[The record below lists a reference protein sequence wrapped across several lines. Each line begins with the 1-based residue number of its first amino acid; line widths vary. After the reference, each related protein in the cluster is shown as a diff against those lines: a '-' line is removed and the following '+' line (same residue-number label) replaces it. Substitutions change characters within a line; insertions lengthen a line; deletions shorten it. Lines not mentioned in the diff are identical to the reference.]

1 MTTNLDFLQRRQFVT
16 RKRHPAE
23 KTLEYSDYYDEYI
36 GMTKTGNIVDSKG
49 NIIATGIFENIYEKV
64 NHKMSEESKN
74 SKKQNKSIKSSSVP
88 EDKSKHQSNS
98 SIQKD
103 ENLKEELEEITD
115 NIDTVAEDVETLVT
129 DITSQIS
136 DIIDKITPV
145 KKYRICVDT
154 HYGMVEF
161 VLDEEE
167 YSTFDMDEYEK
178 DLKARFWDGAI
189 NKLTVQTLHDWKD
202 INVGQYI
209 EREIQTIIDNTQ
221 NTNKDVSTIQTSYEK
236 TKIAIH
242 YRMLGAKMYK
252 AIKAMNFAIEYHNG
266 KRKDG
271 SPEFSHQVFIANFAM
286 TLPINNDKFME
297 TLLCAI
303 FLHDICEDY
312 DVSFDDISRLFGED
326 ISVIVNCLT
335 KVVNGNKL
343 SEEEYVEKLKT
354 NIIAMLAKGCDR
366 LHNISTMW
374 STFTIEKQI
383 SYTEETINFILPL
396 LKYGRKNYPEYELC
410 FENIKQ
416 SINGRLEIIQYY
428 NNKQNDVKI

>member
-1 MTTNLDFLQRRQFVT
+1 M
-16 RKRHPAE
+16 
-23 KTLEYSDYYDEYI
+23 
-36 GMTKTGNIVDSKG
+36 
-49 NIIATGIFENIYEKV
+49 
-64 NHKMSEESKN
+64 
-74 SKKQNKSIKSSSVP
+74 
-88 EDKSKHQSNS
+88 
-98 SIQKD
+98 
-103 ENLKEELEEITD
+103 
-115 NIDTVAEDVETLVT
+115 
-129 DITSQIS
+129 
-136 DIIDKITPV
+136 
-145 KKYRICVDT
+145 
-154 HYGMVEF
+154 
-161 VLDEEE
+161 
-167 YSTFDMDEYEK
+167 
-178 DLKARFWDGAI
+178 
-189 NKLTVQTLHDWKD
+189 
-202 INVGQYI
+202 
-209 EREIQTIIDNTQ
+209 
-221 NTNKDVSTIQTSYEK
+221 TSYKK

-312 DVSFDDISRLFGED
+312 DVSFSDIEEKFGSEV
-326 ISVIVNCLT
+326 STIVKCLT
-335 KVVNGNKL
+335 KVINGNKL
-343 SEEEYVEKLKT
+343 DEATYT
-354 NIIAMLAKGCDR
+354 NNISLNPVAMLAKGCDR

-374 STFTIEKQI
+374 STFTIEKQM
-383 SYTEETINFILPL
+383 SYTDETINYILPL